1 MSYKAFLSSNYSHH
15 ILSDREALVCKKRN
29 IKLKRTPEE
38 FVRQALIH
46 YLLDELN
53 IEIEDIEVEKYL
65 GKNIP
70 DYARRADVL
79 VKSENKYLM
88 VIECKAPNEP
98 LTDEVM
104 QDQAED
110 YAKTTGFPPV
120 VWLTNGIENRF
131 FGLVVDTKKYRE
143 LEILPDLN
151 TTKGQ
156 FELVYKKRDFK
167 PWKSPSLEQLFDE
180 NYQNIFFKS
189 SNFEY
194 QTRWFSP
201 DIPKFES
208 IPAIIRLGEALFFS
222 PKVERGFELQNYVVE
237 EDLGVSTR
245 KYTNP
250 SSYPFVEEFRS
261 FKLKKLSNNQT
272 LLAHLGLILS
282 YNKPKLAVSVK
293 DKGRL
298 DLEMDIYENVSIDL
312 SHNAQL
318 FHSGKIN
325 MGKRYIETSFDDFIA
340 SNNVLLS
347 RANGHFHFDFSLSA
361 FPKLDSNIWAKFL
374 NDVIAFA
381 EAVAD
386 FKVLNKQAKPKAI
399 AVKSKVAKTQTPL
412 ANARRLFDLGKY
424 EDALN
429 QINESVNKVKDSRSH
444 WDLAYDIYWVLAD
457 YENALQ
463 CLYKIVSV
471 KPRLISNYAY
481 EIAYSVKALG
491 KIQDGIDI
499 LKRIEQHE
507 LCAPY
512 WLLIG
517 LQQME
522 NANWLEVKLAF
533 QTAFDIDNKYHAALA
548 MLLSIVLEEY
558 RIEPIQRLLNQ
569 VDITCLEFTDELE
582 SVFLA
587 YIVLGK
593 YTELENLLNGEIKQ
607 TIVPHL
613 TYRFLGDLCFLRNDL
628 EFALS
633 FYLKSSELN
642 QNDFHVKYNI
652 SLLSIRLNR
661 ANEYRRFIS
670 EIDFTVIENS
680 IGYIQYAAF
689 AEALGQP
696 HKRDDYL
703 AKAAELLNHSNEY
716 WDKHDKALLAMLN
729 NQRAEAIEIINTVK
743 DEGLAYGYMIAQIN
757 LYLPIFSIAPLSLA

>member
-38 FVRQALIH
+38 LVRQALIN
-46 YLLDELN
+46 YLLYELN

-79 VKSENKYLM
+79 VKSENNYLI

-110 YAKTTGFPPV
+110 YARTTGFPPV

-131 FGLVVDTKKYRE
+131 FALEVDTKKYRE
-143 LEILPDLN
+143 LEILPDFNN
-151 TTKGQ
+151 TNGPL
-156 FELVYKKRDFK
+156 ELVYKKRDFK
-167 PWKSPSLEQLFDE
+167 PWKSPTLKQLFDDS
-180 NYQNIFFKS
+180 YQNNYFKS

-201 DIPKFES
+201 GIPKFES

-222 PKVERGFELQNYVVE
+222 PRVERGLELQNFVVE

-261 FKLKKLSNNQT
+261 FKLKKLSTNQS

-298 DLEMDIYENVSIDL
+298 DLEMDLYQHISIDL
-312 SHNAQL
+312 SHHVQL
-318 FHSGKIN
+318 FHNGKIN
-325 MGKRYIETSFDDFIA
+325 TGKRHVETSFDDFMA
-340 SNNVLLS
+340 SNNVMLS
-347 RANGHFHFDFSLSA
+347 RTNGYFHFDFTLSA
-361 FPKLDSNIWAKFL
+361 FPKLDSNIWANFL
-374 NDVIAFA
+374 NDVIVFA

-386 FKVLNKQAKPKAI
+386 FKALNKQAKAI
-399 AVKSKVAKTQTPL
+399 AVKSKVAKTQTTL

-522 NANWLEVKLAF
+522 TANWLEAKLAF

-558 RIEPIQRLLNQ
+558 RIDPIERLLSQ
-569 VDITCLEFTDELE
+569 VDVKWLEFTDELE
-582 SVFLA
+582 SVFFA

-593 YTELENLLNGEIKQ
+593 YTELENLLNGEIKE
-607 TIVPHL
+607 TRASHL

-628 EFALS
+628 ELAMS
-633 FYLKSSELN
+633 YYLESNKLD
-642 QNDFHVKYNI
+642 QNNIHVKYNI
-652 SLLSIRLNR
+652 SLLAIRLNR
-661 ANEYRRFIS
+661 ANEYSHFIS
-670 EIDFTVIENS
+670 EVDFKVIENS

-689 AEALGQP
+689 GEALGQP
-696 HKRDDYL
+696 YKRVDYL

-716 WDKHDKALLAMLN
+716 WDKHDEALLAMLN
-729 NQRAEAIEIINTVK
+729 NQSAEAIEIINSVK

-757 LYLPIFSIAPLSLA
+757 LYLPIFNIAPLSLA